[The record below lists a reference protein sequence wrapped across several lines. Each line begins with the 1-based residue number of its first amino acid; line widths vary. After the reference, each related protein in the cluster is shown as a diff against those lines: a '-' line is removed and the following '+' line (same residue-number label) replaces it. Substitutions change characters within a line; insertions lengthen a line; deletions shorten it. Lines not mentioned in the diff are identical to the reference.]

1 MRPSYIVRTSLF
13 CLWTYL
19 TVYSDKTTTP
29 NNGLAEIRAAEVAVG
44 HQGRENMNY
53 PARPVSPPLD
63 GLRIPNMPPSDSRII
78 NSKYAYVTKP
88 VSPPSKSLE
97 RNGFYHD
104 SQTLSPHRPPSSSY
118 GPSPQ
123 NSPELSTAD
132 TIRSS
137 ISPRSSPVPPP
148 SSRLSS
154 AASPQLPCPELILP
168 QPALDYVVA
177 EM

>member
-1 MRPSYIVRTSLF
+1 MLHLT
-13 CLWTYL
+13 TYR
-19 TVYSDKTTTP
+19 DKTSTP
-29 NNGLAEIRAAEVAVG
+29 NNGLAEAKAEEVAATN
-44 HQGRENMNY
+44 QRRATINNPTY
-53 PARPVSPPLD
+53 PVSPTLD
-63 GLRIPNMPPSDSRII
+63 GLRIPNVPTSDSRII

-88 VSPPSKSLE
+88 VSPPSRSLE
-97 RNGFYHD
+97 KPGLYHD
-104 SQTLSPHRPPSSSY
+104 SHTLSPHRPPSSY
-118 GPSPQ
+118 GLSPQ

-154 AASPQLPCPELILP
+154 IASPQLSSCPELILP